1 MDIFGNDIDSMLETD
16 GDDLNENIRDGDDN
30 ENEEN
35 DGNDENGDDD
45 DEKKAVAPIPIEH
58 KKRTVR
64 NPQVIKQ
71 DFQQTPIASR
81 MSF

>member
-16 GDDLNENIRDGDDN
+16 GDDLNENIRVGDEN

-35 DGNDENGDDD
+35 EENDENDENDD
-45 DEKKAVAPIPIEH
+45 DEKKAAAPIPIEH

-64 NPQVIKQ
+64 NPQVIN
-71 DFQQTPIASR
+71 
-81 MSF
+81 